1 MKDLYGRQY
10 NPWDELPPDDHE
22 HDPEDFTL
30 AELEKVERN
39 IEKMRGGNLAFDN
52 SRQPVKMEKR

>member
-1 MKDLYGRQY
+1 MKDLYGRQEK
-10 NPWDELPPDDHE
+10 PWDELPPDD

-30 AELEKVERN
+30 AELEQVERN

-52 SRQPVKMEKR
+52 SRQPVKID